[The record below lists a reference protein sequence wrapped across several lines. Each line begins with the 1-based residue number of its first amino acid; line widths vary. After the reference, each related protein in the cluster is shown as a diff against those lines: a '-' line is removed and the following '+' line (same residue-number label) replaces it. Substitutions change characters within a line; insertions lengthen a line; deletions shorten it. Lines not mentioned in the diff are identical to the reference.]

1 LWFDRLGCG
10 RVVLV
15 AGAMSA
21 GDDTKIK
28 EAEKKHAIR
37 FVGEENQVL
46 SIQLEE
52 SNSDD
57 QDGSINVYSGTVR
70 IADFDL
76 GWVKSFY
83 SPYVLQA
90 EGIESQV
97 VLVPYLVASGTGYGY
112 YEWRAIL
119 SDHGRILF
127 IDMGL
132 LRYHSVSREEYVFEI
147 GPTLTTGGIGGTP
160 CFTFKMKTRT
170 EIAEEDIEG
179 VLVLKIIR
187 TKNEPVVQLI
197 PRSPKDAVA
206 CLRLYKSHLEEAS
219 QWAEQRLC
227 AIIPEEIKKYQDGS
241 KKGRMR
247 VRACDS
253 GLLQYR

>member
-1 LWFDRLGCG
+1 M
-10 RVVLV
+10 